1 MENDEVLGEK
11 VKTGRAKPRTEKQI
25 EAFKKAQA
33 KRDEN
38 RAISKIDTKKALEEK
53 VIQKA
58 ISIKKSQ
65 VRKLQLL
72 DQISDDE
79 TPIEEIKRIQR
90 AMTPPPIRQ
99 TIQAVQ
105 KPQFYFYN
113 KYIRWKAKQKTL
125 WTRKRY
131 MRSY

>member
-1 MENDEVLGEK
+1 MENNEVLGEK

-38 RAISKIDTKKALEEK
+38 RAITKENTKKALEEK

-58 ISIKKSQ
+58 ISIKKTQ
-65 VRKLQLL
+65 VRKLQVL

-79 TPIEEIKRIQR
+79 TPIEEIKKIQR
-90 AMTPPPIRQ
+90 AMTPPPQRP
-99 TIQAVQ
+99 IQQ
-105 KPQFYFYN
+105 IQEPIIKKPQFYF
-113 KYIRWKAKQKTL
+113 L
-125 WTRKRY
+125 
-131 MRSY
+131 

>member
-1 MENDEVLGEK
+1 MENNEVLGEK

-38 RAISKIDTKKALEEK
+38 RAITKENTKKALEEK

-58 ISIKKSQ
+58 ISIKKTQ
-65 VRKLQLL
+65 VRKLQVL

-79 TPIEEIKRIQR
+79 TPIEEIKKIQR

-99 TIQAVQ
+99 TIQRDTKVSPLTPSFNS
-105 KPQFYFYN
+105 KPQFYF
-113 KYIRWKAKQKTL
+113 L
-125 WTRKRY
+125 
-131 MRSY
+131 

>member
-1 MENDEVLGEK
+1 MEEVEPLGK
-11 VKTGRAKPRTEKQI
+11 VKKTGGKEEGVTKKPRTEKQI

-38 RAISKIDTKKALEEK
+38 RAISKENTKKALEEK

-65 VRKLQLL
+65 VRKLQVL

-79 TPIEEIKRIQR
+79 TPIEEIKKIQR

-105 KPQFYFYN
+105 KPIIQTEQKKPQFYF
-113 KYIRWKAKQKTL
+113 L
-125 WTRKRY
+125 
-131 MRSY
+131 

>member
-1 MENDEVLGEK
+1 MEEVESLGKVIDLTTNEK
-11 VKTGRAKPRTEKQI
+11 ILQANKKKPRSEKQI

-38 RAISKIDTKKALEEK
+38 RAITKENTKKALEEK

-58 ISIKKSQ
+58 ISIKKTQ
-65 VRKLQLL
+65 VRKLQVL

-79 TPIEEIKRIQR
+79 TPIEEIKKIQR

-99 TIQAVQ
+99 TIQEQVIK
-105 KPQFYFYN
+105 KPQFYF
-113 KYIRWKAKQKTL
+113 L
-125 WTRKRY
+125 
-131 MRSY
+131 

>member
-1 MENDEVLGEK
+1 MEEVESLAK
-11 VKTGRAKPRTEKQI
+11 VKKPRTEKQI

-38 RAISKIDTKKALEEK
+38 RAITKENTKKALEDK

-58 ISIKKSQ
+58 ISIKKTQ
-65 VRKLQLL
+65 VRKLQVL

-79 TPIEEIKRIQR
+79 TPIEEIKKIQR

-105 KPQFYFYN
+105 KPQFYF
-113 KYIRWKAKQKTL
+113 L
-125 WTRKRY
+125 
-131 MRSY
+131 

>member
-1 MENDEVLGEK
+1 MEEVESLGKVIDLTTNEKILKK
-11 VKTGRAKPRTEKQI
+11 VKKPRTEKQI

-38 RAISKIDTKKALEEK
+38 RAITKENTKKALEEK
-53 VIQKA
+53 VVQKA

-65 VRKLQLL
+65 VRKLQVL

-79 TPIEEIKRIQR
+79 TPIEEIKKIQR

-105 KPQFYFYN
+105 KPIPSKPQFYF
-113 KYIRWKAKQKTL
+113 L
-125 WTRKRY
+125 
-131 MRSY
+131 

>member
-1 MENDEVLGEK
+1 MEEVETLGKVIDLTTNEK
-11 VKTGRAKPRTEKQI
+11 ILQASKKKPRSEKQI

-38 RAISKIDTKKALEEK
+38 RAITKENTKKALEEK

-58 ISIKKSQ
+58 ISIKKTQ
-65 VRKLQLL
+65 VRKLQVL

-79 TPIEEIKRIQR
+79 TPIEEIKKIQR

-99 TIQAVQ
+99 TIQRDTKVSPLTPSFNS
-105 KPQFYFYN
+105 KPQFYF
-113 KYIRWKAKQKTL
+113 L
-125 WTRKRY
+125 
-131 MRSY
+131 

>member
-1 MENDEVLGEK
+1 MEAIEPLGKVIDLTTNEK
-11 VKTGRAKPRTEKQI
+11 ILQASKKKPRSEKQI

-38 RAISKIDTKKALEEK
+38 RAVAKENTKKALEEK

-58 ISIKKSQ
+58 ISIKKTQ
-65 VRKLQLL
+65 VRKLQVL

-79 TPIEEIKRIQR
+79 TPIEEIKKIQR

-99 TIQAVQ
+99 TIQEQVIK
-105 KPQFYFYN
+105 KPQFYF
-113 KYIRWKAKQKTL
+113 L
-125 WTRKRY
+125 
-131 MRSY
+131 